1 MLLPN
6 SKDRNKVCPETT
18 KIEITNKLS
27 YSMLNKLEPVTV
39 VAWVNINTSIQDV
52 TRGLHSAP
60 AIAIAVTA
68 IISTD
73 TTRVGISRLS
83 SERCLCRKADCNHK
97 GEEISVTLY
106 AIPCPYDNMHNLWG

>member
-39 VAWVNINTSIQDV
+39 VAWVNINTSTQDV
-52 TRGLHSAP
+52 TGGLHSAP
-60 AIAIAVTA
+60 LLHYYRCRNYFHKYFFGYARNDDNTSTGRFTS
-68 IISTD
+68 ISM
-73 TTRVGISRLS
+73 
-83 SERCLCRKADCNHK
+83 RCLCRKAD
-97 GEEISVTLY
+97 
-106 AIPCPYDNMHNLWG
+106 